1 MSTKNTLA
9 AVLMDFR
16 HKDTQ
21 PIKHKH
27 LPPPAH
33 KRTKCINKQLSEKA
47 EVNGQIDTI
56 APLD

>member
-27 LPPPAH
+27 LPPPTH

-47 EVNGQIDTI
+47 
-56 APLD
+56 